1 MDNLSYLSCNYN
13 NLVFTLNLQ
22 INIDFNFKNLVIINV
37 INFIEK
43 LFIGTLIN
51 KEI

>member
-13 NLVFTLNLQ
+13 NLVFTLNFQ
-22 INIDFNFKNLVIINV
+22 INIDFNFKNLDVIII
-37 INFIEK
+37 INFIDN
-43 LFIGTLIN
+43 LYIGTLIN